1 MGVDSV
7 AVVEEIFVEK
17 DGVVGVDFGG
27 TDFGVARVVETD
39 PAVYTVPLFALT
51 GAVFEV
57 DFDGDGQDEVA
68 FAVEDDGG
76 EVLEVLSFLFVSGF
90 GKPPLDGV
98 GVDAIDGVVEDLGAV
113 DGLIEEGPEGG
124 VGCGSCGEVA
134 REGDGTGHS
143 YLAYLGPSN
152 LRWAWR
158 RRVQREFGDDVILIE
173 GCDVGLPQLRSYR
186 S

>member
-51 GAVFEV
+51 GAVFED

-76 EVLEVLSFLFVSGF
+76 EVLEVLAFFFVGGF
-90 GKPPLDGV
+90 GEPPLDGV
-98 GVDAIDGVVEDLGAV
+98 RVDAVYGVVEHLCAV
-113 DGLIEEGPEGG
+113 DGLVEIGPEAG
-124 VGCGSCGEVA
+124 VGCGGGGVVRVA
-134 REGDGTGHS
+134 GGG
-143 YLAYLGPSN
+143 
-152 LRWAWR
+152 
-158 RRVQREFGDDVILIE
+158 
-173 GCDVGLPQLRSYR
+173 
-186 S
+186 